1 MMKTLIATTLIAT
14 SAHADLCT
22 FENLPAP
29 TFAEYNTPQT
39 GFWIDPLG
47 SYQGFNFTSSAQGS
61 NNGNQY
67 SIFDNKWAYYDLVGG
82 PGWGGYD
89 EAIIGDRAIFTPWG
103 SNSSYD
109 YRIGRGEAW
118 RLNSLE
124 LTAVWNSMTVV
135 IEGYRY
141 GVGVFTYTA
150 QLNQAQRV
158 KLLISNAYPGPLN
171 NITEIKVY
179 GTGVATHLAIDN
191 IDYTVVPAPSALA
204 LIGVA
209 GMVGVRRRR

>member
-1 MMKTLIATTLIAT
+1 MMKTLIATTLLAT
-14 SAHADLCT
+14 SAHATSVCT

-29 TFAEYNTPQT
+29 TFEEVNSPQT
-39 GFWIDPLG
+39 GFYQDPLG
-47 SYQGFNFTSSAQGS
+47 SYEGFNFTSSYAQS
-61 NNGNQY
+61 NN
-67 SIFDNKWAYYDLVGG
+67 SIYAIFNNKWSYYDMVGG

-89 EAIIGDRAIFTPWG
+89 EGIIGDRAIYTPWG
-103 SNSSYD
+103 SYSDYN
-109 YRIGRGEAW
+109 YRIGRNELW

-124 LTAVWNSMTVV
+124 ITSVWNNMTVV

-150 QLNQAQRV
+150 QLSTAQRV
-158 KLLISNAYPGPLN
+158 KLLISQAYPGPVN

-179 GTGVATHLAIDN
+179 GAGVGTHLAIDN

-204 LIGVA
+204 LIGIA
-209 GMVGVRRRR
+209 GLMGVRRRR

>member
-14 SAHADLCT
+14 SAHAELCT

-29 TFAEYNTPQT
+29 TFGEGNS
-39 GFWIDPLG
+39 GFYIG
-47 SYQGFNFTSSAQGS
+47 AVGNYEGFNFTSAYQT
-61 NNGNQY
+61 NNNVY
-67 SIFDNKWAYYDLVGG
+67 SFLNNKWAYYDLVGG
-82 PGWGGYD
+82 SGYYGYD
-89 EAIIGDRAIFTPWG
+89 EGIVGDRALFTPW
-103 SNSSYD
+103 NSSYD
-109 YRIGRGEAW
+109 YRINRNELW

-124 LTAVWNSMTVV
+124 VTSIYNNMTVV

-150 QLNQAQRV
+150 PLSTAQRV
-158 KLLISNAYPGPLN
+158 KLLISNVYTGPVN

-179 GTGVATHLAIDN
+179 GAGVGTQLAIDN

-204 LIGVA
+204 LIGIA
-209 GMVGVRRRR
+209 MIGVRRRR